1 MKKYVG
7 KDAYVDPG
15 DLVVQFLN
23 KSEAAKALQK
33 STQALDDFYAFIL
46 MIASNQYAENV
57 KFERRKAQKKGEK
70 QHKKKSLDLNYD
82 LLLSAFKCVISS

>member
-1 MKKYVG
+1 VIFLLFKGKPWKFFSKMKKHVG

-33 STQALDDFYAFIL
+33 TTQALDDFYAFIL

-57 KFERRKAQKKGEK
+57 KFEKRKA
-70 QHKKKSLDLNYD
+70 
-82 LLLSAFKCVISS
+82 